1 MYLTLVNGTL
11 KSQQESVQ
19 MVHYLLCNNIYSM
32 SFFFLILF
40 STFNSLVKLKFIVT
54 VLFFY

>member
-1 MYLTLVNGTL
+1 MYPTLVNGIL

-32 SFFFLILF
+32 SFFLILF
-40 STFNSLVKLKFIVT
+40 STFNLLVKLKFIVT

>member
-1 MYLTLVNGTL
+1 MYLTLVNGIL

-32 SFFFLILF
+32 SFFLLF
-40 STFNSLVKLKFIVT
+40 STFNLLVKLKFIVT